1 MTGEVFL
8 YLLIALVLSFG
19 LRRMWIARSIPS
31 YSPSEVKE
39 KLRNS
44 HDAILLDVRT
54 NAERTRGHIQGSLHI
69 PLHNIVRQ
77 SDSLEKY
84 RGKEIICYCQ
94 SGNRSVSAAARLK
107 KLGFTVANMQGGIG
121 EWNFQQLG
129 N

>member
-8 YLLIALVLSFG
+8 YLLIALILSLG

-31 YSPSEVKE
+31 YSPAEVKE
-39 KLRNS
+39 KLKNS
-44 HDAILLDVRT
+44 RDAILLDVRT

-69 PLHNIVRQ
+69 PLHAIARQ
-77 SDSLEKY
+77 SDTLDNY

-94 SGNRSVSAAARLK
+94 SGNRSISAAARLK

-129 N
+129 K

>member
-8 YLLIALVLSFG
+8 YLLIALVLSLG
-19 LRRMWIARSIPS
+19 LRRMWIARSIPG
-31 YSPSEVKE
+31 YSPAEVKE
-39 KLRNS
+39 KLKNPR
-44 HDAILLDVRT
+44 DTILLDVRT

-69 PLHNIVRQ
+69 PLHAIVRQ
-77 SDSLEKY
+77 SDTLDKY

-94 SGNRSVSAAARLK
+94 SGNRSISAAARLK

-129 N
+129 K

>member
-8 YLLIALVLSFG
+8 YLLIALVLSLG

-31 YSPSEVKE
+31 YSPVDVKE
-39 KLRNS
+39 KLKNS
-44 HDAILLDVRT
+44 RDAILLDVRT
-54 NAERTRGHIQGSLHI
+54 SAERTRGHIQGSLHI
-69 PLHNIVRQ
+69 PLHAIVRQ
-77 SDSLEKY
+77 SDTLDKY

-94 SGNRSVSAAARLK
+94 SGNRSISAAARLK

-129 N
+129 K

>member
-8 YLLIALVLSFG
+8 YLLIALVLSLG

-31 YSPSEVKE
+31 YSPAEVKE
-39 KLRNS
+39 KLKNS
-44 HDAILLDVRT
+44 RDAILLDVRT

-69 PLHNIVRQ
+69 PLHAIVRQ
-77 SDSLEKY
+77 SDTLDKY

-94 SGNRSVSAAARLK
+94 SGNRSISAAARLK

-129 N
+129 K

>member
-8 YLLIALVLSFG
+8 YLLIALVLSLG

-31 YSPSEVKE
+31 YSPVDVKE
-39 KLRNS
+39 KLKNS
-44 HDAILLDVRT
+44 RDAILLDVRT
-54 NAERTRGHIQGSLHI
+54 SAERTRGHIQGSLHI
-69 PLHNIVRQ
+69 PLHAIVRQ
-77 SDSLEKY
+77 SNTLDKY

-94 SGNRSVSAAARLK
+94 SGNRSISAAARLK

-129 N
+129 K

>member
-8 YLLIALVLSFG
+8 YLLIALVLSLG

-31 YSPSEVKE
+31 YSPAEVKE
-39 KLRNS
+39 KLKNS
-44 HDAILLDVRT
+44 RDAILLDVRT
-54 NAERTRGHIQGSLHI
+54 SAERTRGHIQGSLHI
-69 PLHNIVRQ
+69 PLHAIVRQ
-77 SDSLEKY
+77 SNTLDKY

-94 SGNRSVSAAARLK
+94 SGNRSISAAARLK

-129 N
+129 K

>member
-31 YSPSEVKE
+31 YSPAEVKE

-69 PLHNIVRQ
+69 PLHNIIRQ

>member
-8 YLLIALVLSFG
+8 YLLIALVLSLG
-19 LRRMWIARSIPS
+19 LRRMWITRSIPS
-31 YSPSEVKE
+31 YSPAEVKE
-39 KLRNS
+39 KLKNS
-44 HDAILLDVRT
+44 RDAILLDVRT

-69 PLHNIVRQ
+69 PLHAIVRQ
-77 SDSLEKY
+77 SDTLDKY

-94 SGNRSVSAAARLK
+94 SGNRSISAAARLK

-129 N
+129 K